1 MVFSRYDV
9 GAMAKTPSEGEAAA
23 LHKDAMLLLKQGQRP
38 LALPLLERV
47 LLHRP
52 HDLTLRQTVADL
64 NAQLGMR
71 AKAVAHYARAVEDF
85 ALLGK
90 SMQAMAL
97 CRRILELDP
106 HHADTQERLAELF
119 AKGEPPKDAADFWE
133 EPTAPSFQTPPPLLD
148 LQQFRTMPP
157 PPPPDAVDDWE
168 PLEGEEPTV
177 VPDLP
182 KAPLPRIPLFS
193 SLSPREFVAVLEGA
207 VEAKA
212 FEQGELILH
221 EGDSDDAMFA
231 LVQGAVSVERVID
244 GQVVSLDRLFEGD
257 VFGEVALLAKV
268 KRTATVRAVEPTVVL
283 RFERASMQAVME
295 HSPQVAKTVDDFC
308 RARLLANY
316 LRASPLFGGLSPAER
331 TELRHQFEP
340 MTAKAGQVLV
350 EAGLPQDAVFL
361 IVRGRCSVEGVHFEK
376 YPDLVEGDSFGEISV
391 MRQIPAT
398 ATVTAQ
404 TDCLLL
410 RLPRA
415 GALTSAL
422 QHPAVKPLVDRV
434 ISERLS
440 RTDELLGWRDGR

>member
-1 MVFSRYDV
+1 
-9 GAMAKTPSEGEAAA
+9 MAKTSSEAEAAA
-23 LHKDAMLLLKQGQRP
+23 LYKDALLLLKQGQRP
-38 LALPLLERV
+38 LALPLFERV

-52 HDLTLRQTVADL
+52 QDLTLRQTVADL

-71 AKAVAHYARAVEDF
+71 GKAVAHYARAVEDF

-90 SMQAMAL
+90 SMQAVAL

-106 HHADTQERLAELF
+106 QHAETQRRLAELY
-119 AKGEPPKDAADFWE
+119 AKGQPPQDAADLWE
-133 EPTAPSFQTPPPLLD
+133 EPTLPAFQPAPPLLD
-148 LQQFRTMPP
+148 LQQFRTTPP
-157 PPPPDAVDDWE
+157 PPPPDAVESWSAMG
-168 PLEGEEPTV
+168 GEEPTV
-177 VPDLP
+177 VPQLP
-182 KAPLPRIPLFS
+182 SAPLPRIPLFS

-212 FEQGELILH
+212 FEPGETILK
-221 EGDSDDAMFA
+221 EGDADDAMFA
-231 LVQGAVSVERVID
+231 VVQGAVSVERELH
-244 GQVVSLDRLFEGD
+244 GQLVRLDRLREGD

-268 KRTATVRAVEPTVVL
+268 KRTATVRAEEPTVAL
-283 RFERASMQAVME
+283 RFERAAMLQVLS

-316 LRASPLFGGLSPAER
+316 LRASPLFGGLSVVER

-340 MTAKAGQVLV
+340 VTATAGQVLV

-361 IVRGRCSVEGVHFEK
+361 IVRGRCSVQGVHFEQ
-376 YPDLVEGDSFGEISV
+376 YPDMVEGDSFGEISV

-398 ATVTAQ
+398 ATVTALA
-404 TDCLLL
+404 DCLLL

-434 ISERLS
+434 IAERLS
-440 RTDELLGWRDGR
+440 RTDELLGWRGGR